1 VTGTRRPICV
11 GDCRHN
17 GDVTVNDLISGV
29 RIALGE
35 QPLGGCSPFDANG
48 DDRVDISELVL
59 GVRNALH
66 GCP

>member
-1 VTGTRRPICV
+1 
-11 GDCRHN
+11 
-17 GDVTVNDLISGV
+17 VTVNDLISGV